1 MDCSILVGLTDKGV
15 IECCAMPDDKMS
27 WMVGD
32 GEIAQKSVK
41 FYTDHFY

>member
-15 IECCAMPDDKMS
+15 IECCAMPDNKM

-32 GEIAQKSVK
+32 GEIAQKAVRFDTDN
-41 FYTDHFY
+41 FY